1 MNRKI
6 TIKVKP
12 GSLKRSI
19 ETFGSDRYLIKTTET
34 DNIKVN
40 EDILFMLSKYI
51 GAPQHRLKIIAGVN
65 SDDKI
70 IVIE

>member
-34 DNIKVN
+34 ENTKVN
-40 EDILFMLSKYI
+40 EDIIFMLSKYT
-51 GAPQHRLKIIAGVN
+51 GTPQQRLRIVAGVN

-70 IVIE
+70 ITIE

>member
-34 DNIKVN
+34 DNAKVN
-40 EDILFMLSKYI
+40 EDILFMLSKYT
-51 GAPQHRLKIIAGVN
+51 GTPQHRLRIIAGIN

-70 IVIE
+70 ITIE

>member
-40 EDILFMLSKYI
+40 EDILFMLSKYT
-51 GAPQHRLKIIAGVN
+51 GTLQQRLRIIAGVN